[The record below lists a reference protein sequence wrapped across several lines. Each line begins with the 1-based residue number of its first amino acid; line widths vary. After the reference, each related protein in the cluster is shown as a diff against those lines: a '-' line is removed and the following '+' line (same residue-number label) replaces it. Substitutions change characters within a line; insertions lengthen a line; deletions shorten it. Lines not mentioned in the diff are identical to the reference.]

1 MSLEWQGLWFMP
13 SYEGTDH
20 ISLVRAKNY
29 SLLFLTLYI
38 IEQIHIQSRYEQTLK
53 KEEKENGSLL

>member
-1 MSLEWQGLWFMP
+1 MVSYF
-13 SYEGTDH
+13 YEGTDH